1 MSAESGRATLPRL
14 LSTEEV
20 RALFQYR
27 SRSAFHVLLSTDR
40 ALQACA
46 IRVGRRVLFDEAR
59 LARYL
64 DRRRL
69 TRLHDEG

>member
-1 MSAESGRATLPRL
+1 MNMTPSSGILPRL
-14 LSTEEV
+14 LSAEEV
-20 RALFQYR
+20 RALLHYR

-46 IRVGRRVLFDEAR
+46 IRVGRRILFDQGR

-64 DRRRL
+64 DRCRL
-69 TRLHDEG
+69 TRLHDGE